1 MDKFIKF
8 NINGKQIS
16 FYDCGDKNAD
26 IVYVSSYID
35 SAERLLS
42 EYKKLIK
49 KPFSLVSV
57 CGIRW
62 PSIYCREPKPH

>member
-35 SAERLLS
+35 SAEKLLS
-42 EYKKLIK
+42 E
-49 KPFSLVSV
+49 
-57 CGIRW
+57 
-62 PSIYCREPKPH
+62 